1 MKRKL
6 KQNLITFYNSK
17 SPVSEQIKA
26 VRTSLNFAT
35 IDQDAQVILITS
47 PTPSL
52 GKSVVSSNL
61 AVSYAQQDK
70 KVLIIDG
77 DLRKATQHYQF
88 KADPYRGLSSLL
100 IGKLSIADAIQ
111 ETFVPN
117 LSVLTSGPMP
127 PNPAELLSTNKLDT
141 LMDEFKK
148 SFDII
153 IIDTPPV
160 INLTDA
166 VVISRVADGIILVVR
181 ANHTQKNEVS
191 RSVEILK
198 TTNKKLFGT
207 ILNDAKHEVSDY
219 YYY

>member
-6 KQNLITFYNSK
+6 KQNLIIFYNSK

-47 PTPSL
+47 PTPSS

-127 PNPAELLSTNKLDT
+127 PNPAELLSINKLDT

-148 SFDII
+148 IFDII

-160 INLTDA
+160 VNLTDA